1 MIDPCFYYRRERT
14 RVDRFI
20 STRRLR
26 VERVLATHLHADHVL
41 GAYHIQSTYDTPI
54 EASPLDNYWV
64 TLAPARCAELG
75 LYLRNP
81 IPVVEKFLADGDVI
95 LFGDENLEVIHL
107 PGHSPGSLVFYAP
120 RQKCLFSGDTL
131 FRKSIGRTDL
141 PGGNSELLLRN
152 IREKLFTLPDDTI
165 VYPGHDEPTTIGYEK
180 EHNPFL
186 REG

>member
-26 VERVLATHLHADHVL
+26 VERVLATHLHVDHVL